1 MTSPMI
7 SSMMLPTLAQIEP
20 IATPAI
26 DWFSVSPLLVLVGG
40 ALVLLTASALTT
52 SRPPRGFYA
61 LFTVVTA
68 VLAAVCAALLWG
80 RVTDPARGPF
90 SAIGGAVAVD
100 GFSVFFAVVI
110 CAAVALTA
118 LLADD
123 YLRREGLDGP
133 ELYVLM
139 LLSAT
144 GGLVMA
150 AANDLIVV
158 FLGLETLSIALYV
171 MAGFHLRR
179 MESQES
185 AIKYFILGSFS
196 SAFLLYG
203 IALVYGATGSTNFSD
218 IAAFLAGNLPAAS
231 GLLLAGFALLL
242 VGLGFKVAAVPFH
255 VWTPDVYQGAPTP
268 VSAFLASAS
277 KAAGFAA
284 LLRVFLSTF
293 QLYRLDWQPIM
304 WALAVLSLVVGSF
317 LAIVQS
323 DVKRMLAYSSI
334 GHAGFILVGAQAAS
348 DRGVAGAL
356 FYLLAYTFMVVGSF
370 GVVTL
375 VGRRGDADHDLSAY
389 RGLSSRRPAL
399 ALAFTVFLLA
409 QAGVPL
415 TSGFLAKFYVI
426 GAAVEADSYAL
437 ALIAMVS
444 AVVAAFV
451 YLRIIVAMYMSV
463 DEGAA
468 EEGSGTE
475 VDAGPAIPV
484 PAAAVLSLGVAVA
497 FTVVVGLLPS
507 PVVDFARDAVPVLLS
522 ARP

>member
-1 MTSPMI
+1 MT
-7 SSMMLPTLAQIEP
+7 AQIQP
-20 IATPAI
+20 IVTPSV
-26 DWFSVSPLLVLVGG
+26 DWFALSPLLVLVGG
-40 ALVLLTASALTT
+40 ALFLLTAAALARG
-52 SRPPRGFYA
+52 RPPRGFYA
-61 LFTVVTA
+61 LFTVVTS
-68 VLAAVCAALLWG
+68 VLAMVCSALAWG
-80 RVTDPARGPF
+80 RVTDPARGPY
-90 SAIGGAVAVD
+90 SAVADAVVVD
-100 GFSVFFAVVI
+100 GFSVFFGLVI
-110 CAAVALTA
+110 AAAIALAA

-139 LLSAT
+139 LLSGT

-150 AANDLIVV
+150 MANDLIVV

-171 MAGFHLRR
+171 MAGFQLRR
-179 MESQES
+179 LESQES
-185 AIKYFILGSFS
+185 AIKYFVLGSFS

-203 IALVYGATGSTNFSD
+203 IALVYGATGSTNFSR
-218 IAAFLAGNLPAAS
+218 IADFLADNLLVAN

-268 VSAFLASAS
+268 VTAFMASAS

-293 QLYRLDWQPIM
+293 EIYRLDWRPIM
-304 WALAVLSLVVGSF
+304 WALAVLTLVVGSF

-334 GHAGFILVGAQAAS
+334 SHAGFVLVGAEAAS
-348 DRGVAGAL
+348 ERGVAGAL

-370 GVVTL
+370 GVATL
-375 VGRRGDADHDLSAY
+375 VGRRGDADHGLGAY
-389 RGLSSRRPAL
+389 RGLSRRRPVL

-426 GAAVEADSYAL
+426 GAAVEARSYAL
-437 ALIAMVS
+437 ALIAMIS
-444 AVVAAFV
+444 AVVSAFV
-451 YLRIIVAMYMSV
+451 YLRIIVAMYMTA
-463 DEGAA
+463 DEGDEA
-468 EEGSGTE
+468 EVERL
-475 VDAGPAIPV
+475 PAVRVP
-484 PAAAVLSLGVAVA
+484 PAAALSLGIALV
-497 FTVVVGLLPS
+497 FTLVVGLVPS
-507 PVVDFARDAVPVLLS
+507 PAVDFARDAIPVLVS
-522 ARP
+522 AGP

>member
-1 MTSPMI
+1 MI
-7 SSMMLPTLAQIEP
+7 GQIQP
-20 IATPAI
+20 IVTPAI
-26 DWFSVSPLLVLVGG
+26 DWLALSPLLVLVGG
-40 ALVLLTASALTT
+40 ALFLLTAAALA
-52 SRPPRGFYA
+52 SGRPPRGFYA

-68 VLAAVCAALLWG
+68 VLAMVCSALAWG
-80 RVTDPARGPF
+80 RVTDPARGAY
-90 SAIGGAVAVD
+90 SAIGDAIMVD
-100 GFSVFFAVVI
+100 GFSVFFGVVI
-110 CAAVALTA
+110 TVAIALAA

-139 LLSAT
+139 LLSGT

-150 AANDLIVV
+150 MANDLIVV

-171 MAGFHLRR
+171 MAGFQLRR
-179 MESQES
+179 LESQES
-185 AIKYFILGSFS
+185 AIKYFVLGSFS

-203 IALVYGATGSTNFSD
+203 IALVYGATGSTNFSR
-218 IAAFLAGNLPAAS
+218 IADYLAENLIVAN

-268 VSAFLASAS
+268 VTAFMASAS

-293 QLYRLDWQPIM
+293 EIYSLDWRPIM
-304 WALAVLSLVVGSF
+304 WALAVLTLLVGSF
-317 LAIVQS
+317 LAIVQT
-323 DVKRMLAYSSI
+323 DVKRMLAYNSI
-334 GHAGFILVGAQAAS
+334 SHAGFVLVGAEAAS

-370 GVVTL
+370 GVATL
-375 VGRRGDADHDLSAY
+375 IGQRGDADHSLPAY
-389 RGLSSRRPAL
+389 RGLSKRRPLL

-426 GAAVEADSYAL
+426 GAAVEAGSYAL

-444 AVVAAFV
+444 AVVSAFV

-463 DEGAA
+463 
-468 EEGSGTE
+468 EEGDET
-475 VDAGPAIPV
+475 DALADAPV
-484 PAAAVLSLGVAVA
+484 IRVPPAAALSLGIALV
-497 FTVVVGLLPS
+497 FTIVVGLVPS
-507 PVVDFARDAVPVLLS
+507 PVVDFARDALPVLVT
-522 ARP
+522 AGP

>member
-1 MTSPMI
+1 MTPAVI
-7 SSMMLPTLAQIEP
+7 AQIQP
-20 IATPAI
+20 IATPEI
-26 DWFSVSPLLVLVGG
+26 EWFAVSPLLVLVGG
-40 ALVLLTASALTT
+40 ALVLLTAAALAR

-68 VLAAVCAALLWG
+68 ALAVACSALLWQ
-80 RVTDPARGPF
+80 RVTDPGRGPF
-90 SAIGGAVAVD
+90 TAIGGAITID
-100 GFSVFFAVVI
+100 GFSVFFAVTI
-110 CAAVALTA
+110 TAAIALGA

-139 LLSAT
+139 LLSGT
-144 GGLVMA
+144 GGVVMA
-150 AANDLIVV
+150 MANDLIVV

-171 MAGFHLRR
+171 MAGLHLRR
-179 MESQES
+179 LESQES
-185 AIKYFILGSFS
+185 AIKYFVLGSFS

-203 IALVYGATGSTNFSD
+203 IALVYGATGSTNFGA
-218 IAAFLAGNLPAAS
+218 IAGFLSGNVLAS
-231 GLLLAGFALLL
+231 NGLLLAGFALLL

-268 VSAFLASAS
+268 VTAFMASAS

-284 LLRVFLSTF
+284 LLRVFVSTF
-293 QLYRLDWQPIM
+293 DVYRLDWRPLM
-304 WALAVLSLVVGSF
+304 WGLAVLSLLVGSF

-334 GHAGFILVGAQAAS
+334 SHAGFILVGAEAAS
-348 DRGVAGAL
+348 DRGIAGAL

-370 GVVTL
+370 GVATL
-375 VGRRGDADHDLSAY
+375 VGGRGDADHGLSAY
-389 RGLSSRRPAL
+389 RGLSRRRPLL
-399 ALAFTVFLLA
+399 ALTFTVLLLA

-437 ALIAMVS
+437 ALIAMLS

-451 YLRIIVAMYMSV
+451 YLRITVAMYMG
-463 DEGAA
+463 DETEGGEAVTGPAVRVPPGAA
-468 EEGSGTE
+468 L
-475 VDAGPAIPV
+475 A
-484 PAAAVLSLGVAVA
+484 LGVAVA
-497 FTVVVGLLPS
+497 FTIVVGILPS

-522 ARP
+522 AP